1 MNCFCPFR
9 ATFVGT
15 IITQGVALGLVLLGF
30 QPDSVTFSLVLLG
43 FQPDSVTFSLV
54 LLGFQPDSVTFSL
67 VLLGFSPPPL
77 ITICIYDTLF
87 MK

>member
-54 LLGFQPDSVTFSL
+54 LLGF
-67 VLLGFSPPPL
+67 SPPPL

>member
-15 IITQGVALGLVLLGF
+15 IITQGVPLG
-30 QPDSVTFSLVLLG
+30 LVLLG

>member
-30 QPDSVTFSLVLLG
+30 QPDSVALSLVLLD
-43 FQPDSVTFSLV
+43 FQPDSVAL
-54 LLGFQPDSVTFSL
+54 SL

>member
-30 QPDSVTFSLVLLG
+30 QPDSVALSLVLL
-43 FQPDSVTFSLV
+43 D
-54 LLGFQPDSVTFSL
+54 FQPDSVTFSL

>member
-54 LLGFQPDSVTFSL
+54 LLGF
-67 VLLGFSPPPL
+67 SPPPL

-87 MK
+87 IK

>member
-1 MNCFCPFR
+1 MKMNCFCPFR

-30 QPDSVTFSLVLLG
+30 QPDSVALSLVLL
-43 FQPDSVTFSLV
+43 D
-54 LLGFQPDSVTFSL
+54 FQPDSVTFSL